1 LKYNFLFYKLSF
13 FIRYIYKMPPKKA
26 EAIKVIKGKKKSIDL
41 DPPKFV
47 SRMKIFDEVYD
58 ISGRTDQAFVD
69 AQNYVKRAINN
80 LIKTDKKIRPYKNAD
95 FLSSKN
101 KRIYVKI
108 MFKSL
113 YSELDKEGKFMRF
126 KTPRGLRTY
135 FVSLF
140 EGDKFDKTLESMIKK
155 FMPGLKK
162 RFIRL
167 SREDDEKA
175 IAINKKADEDTIADM
190 IREFSN

>member
-1 LKYNFLFYKLSF
+1 
-13 FIRYIYKMPPKKA
+13 MPPKKA

-167 SREDDEKA
+167 AREDDEKA
-175 IAINKKADEDTIADM
+175 LAINKKADEDTIADM
-190 IREFSN
+190 IREFSK